1 METVEVVLQHI
12 SALESWLHEKGV
24 DVKFEHGHIEQFSHE
39 RLYWHF
45 GYLVGLRDALNA
57 LVRNESQTLH

>member
-1 METVEVVLQHI
+1 MTSERAIRKRIAELEEWLELQGVEV
-12 SALESWLHEKGV
+12 K
-24 DVKFEHGHIEQFSHE
+24 KEQAHLDEGSRE

-57 LVRNESQTLH
+57 LTRSEALHLH